1 MLHTQSMAS
10 LVLAQF
16 EDLIKEHVVI
26 ALFLTM
32 LIGTHFTCFASTRVQ
47 ILTQR
52 RWQVRGATLAGS
64 LWPSPSTK
72 SPLFRYTCTHFTRVT
87 STKVRILTPVGEC
100 SASQARAA
108 EVRPGTQFTT
118 QFTGFTSAKVPI
130 LTQKALAGSYD

>member
-1 MLHTQSMAS
+1 MAS

-47 ILTQR
+47 ILTQK
-52 RWQVRGATLAGS
+52 ALAGAGGNAGGQS
-64 LWPSPSTK
+64 VAK
-72 SPLFRYTCTHFTRVT
+72 SIHEIASVQVHLHFHFTCFT
-87 STKVRILTPVGEC
+87 STKVRKLTPVGES

-108 EVRPGTQFTT
+108 EARPGTQFTT

-130 LTQKALAGSYD
+130 LTHKALAGSYD